1 MKTLKI
7 LFICFL
13 FAVVAGIMTGDILAE
28 TRTLTTMIVIT
39 VKPAETIAA
48 KAPAGLEDLYKTAL
62 AQSIHNRL
70 VKIEE
75 PINAAG
81 GPARY
86 TMSERL

>member
-1 MKTLKI
+1 
-7 LFICFL
+7 
-13 FAVVAGIMTGDILAE
+13 
-28 TRTLTTMIVIT
+28 
-39 VKPAETIAA
+39 VKPAESAVA

-62 AQSIHNRL
+62 AQSVQNRL

-75 PINAAG
+75 PINTPG